1 MTITPQRVLESDE
14 QAPADL
20 LCRKHEDGEGGGG
33 EKRRK
38 LEAIETWIQEIRMV
52 VEQEMEL
59 EEEEERTAWDD
70 VKGGKLNV
78 KDVEAARREEVG
90 YMQKRGIWSET
101 PIEECWQKT
110 GRAPISIRWVDTDKG
125 IDGQVDGREISKAR
139 ALR

>member
-1 MTITPQRVLESDE
+1 M
-14 QAPADL
+14 
-20 LCRKHEDGEGGGG
+20 

-52 VEQEMEL
+52 LEQKMEL

-90 YMQKRGIWSET
+90 YMQKRGIWSEM

-110 GRAPISIRWVDTDKG
+110 CRAPISIRWVDTDKG
-125 IDGQVDGREISKAR
+125 IDGHVDVRSRLLAR
-139 ALR
+139 DFQR